1 MKKNSF
7 MQGAVVATLS
17 IVLSKVIGILYVI
30 LLYPMLGEKG
40 GALYGYAYAIYSL
53 FLGISIAGI
62 PFAISKIT
70 SEYEALGYVY
80 TKEKSYKIGKIVISL
95 LGILSFLLMFIFSKQ
110 VGYYFIGDLEGGNTI
125 EDVSFVVRVISS
137 ALLIVPILS
146 VARGYLQGHK
156 FIATSSIS
164 QVIEQI
170 SRVSLLLI
178 GTYLALNVFKIG
190 LTNSIG
196 IAVFAATFG
205 AFVAY
210 IFLYLKIKKEHLTNE
225 DYILTEEEKK
235 ITNKVI
241 IKKIFFYAIPFILID
256 SIKSLFNFVDLSS
269 INKVMVSLGYALSEA
284 ESVASVLSTWGAKL
298 EAIVYAIST
307 GLVVSM
313 IPHITSSF
321 ALGNKEDIK
330 KKVNTSIQ
338 ALLFVLIPLVIIIS
352 MLTVPIWN
360 VFYGYNELAF
370 TVFRVFILGTLFV
383 AIYNLTCSTLNCI
396 SESKI
401 VIFSIVIGII
411 LKAIFN
417 PVLMN
422 AVNFIGLHPSY
433 GVTIASIIA
442 FGTAS
447 LINFYYI
454 KKKID
459 IDYKETFGKLG
470 NIIFGTMVMI
480 VFLLLLQFIIPLN
493 NKSRIISL
501 FIAGFYGIIGTIIY
515 LYVMI
520 KTKTIYDVFGENI
533 FKKIKFKLKKRV

>member
-1 MKKNSF
+1 MKKTSF
-7 MQGAVVATLS
+7 MQGAVVAILS

-40 GALYGYAYAIYSL
+40 GALYGYAYAIYAL
-53 FLGISIAGI
+53 FLGVSIAGV

-95 LGILSFLLMFIFSKQ
+95 LGIISFLLMFIFSKQ
-110 VGYYFIGDLEGGNTI
+110 VGYYFIGDLKGGNTI

-146 VARGYLQGHK
+146 VSRGYLQGHK

-190 LTNSIG
+190 LTKSIG
-196 IAVFAATFG
+196 VAVFAATFG

-210 IFLYLKIKKEHLTNE
+210 LFLYLKIKKEHLTSEN
-225 DYILTEEEKK
+225 YIIKEEEKK

-321 ALGNKEDIK
+321 AIGNKEDIK

-338 ALLFVLIPLVIIIS
+338 ALLFVLIPLVIMIS

-370 TVFRVFILGTLFV
+370 TVFKVFILGTLFV

-401 VIFSIVIGII
+401 VIFSIVIGIT

-422 AVNFIGLHPSY
+422 AFNFIGLHPSY

-447 LINFYYI
+447 LINFYHI

-470 NIIFGTMVMI
+470 SIILGTMIMI

-501 FIAGFYGIIGTIIY
+501 FIAGFYGIIGTVIY

-520 KTKTIYDVFGENI
+520 KTKTIYDIFGENI